1 MVNDN
6 NINLE
11 AIESNIKKDEIKN
24 DIKIG
29 VENAKNMENKVNEIN
44 LNKEYKGK
52 TIFTISN
59 LIELL
64 KSPLKYQQKNIEK
77 KNLFDMIYKNIDEYS
92 KNEK

>member
-29 VENAKNMENKVNEIN
+29 DEN
-44 LNKEYKGK
+44 
-52 TIFTISN
+52 
-59 LIELL
+59 
-64 KSPLKYQQKNIEK
+64 
-77 KNLFDMIYKNIDEYS
+77 D
-92 KNEK
+92 

>member
-29 VENAKNMENKVNEIN
+29 DENAKNMEN
-44 LNKEYKGK
+44 
-52 TIFTISN
+52 
-59 LIELL
+59 
-64 KSPLKYQQKNIEK
+64 
-77 KNLFDMIYKNIDEYS
+77 
-92 KNEK
+92 